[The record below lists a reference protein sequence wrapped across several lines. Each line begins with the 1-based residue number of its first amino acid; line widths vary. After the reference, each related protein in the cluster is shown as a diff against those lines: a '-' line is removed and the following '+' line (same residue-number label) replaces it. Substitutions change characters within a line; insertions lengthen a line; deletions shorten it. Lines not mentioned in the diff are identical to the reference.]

1 MKIKKINGGMHKL
14 DDFDEQDENEVYD
27 EENDD
32 IY

>member
-1 MKIKKINGGMHKL
+1 MHKL

-32 IY
+32 IYQVVMMKW